1 MNERTK
7 KTDYS
12 EEAYYK
18 KLEGDLFPLMMMTL
32 KIEELISDY
41 ELKKTEDLW
50 DGKIGQVVR
59 AFFLEKGTS
68 EYIVSITPQGMIR
81 MPHTDYPPQLST
93 QIHNVIVGMYAGG
106 WIKSHSFVNT
116 SSID

>member
-1 MNERTK
+1 VK

-18 KLEGDLFPLMMMTL
+18 RLEGDLFPLIMITK

-41 ELKKTEDLW
+41 EMTKTEDLW
-50 DGKIGQVVR
+50 DESIGHVVR
-59 AFFLEKGTS
+59 AFFFEKGMT
-68 EYIVSITPQGMIR
+68 EYIVSITPHGMIR
-81 MPHTDYPPQLST
+81 MPHTEYPPQLST

-106 WIKSHSFVNT
+106 WIHSRSFVNT

>member
-50 DGKIGQVVR
+50 DENILGEESFGKFYTGNGFT
-59 AFFLEKGTS
+59 ALN
-68 EYIVSITPQGMIR
+68 YIIQKKPEALDSIKITR
-81 MPHTDYPPQLST
+81 
-93 QIHNVIVGMYAGG
+93 
-106 WIKSHSFVNT
+106 
-116 SSID
+116 

>member
-50 DGKIGQVVR
+50 DEKIGQVVR

-93 QIHNVIVGMYAGG
+93 QIHNVICLLY
-106 WIKSHSFVNT
+106 T
-116 SSID
+116 SPSPRD

>member
-1 MNERTK
+1 MKERTK

-18 KLEGDLFPLMMMTL
+18 KIEGDLFPLVMMTL

-41 ELKKTEDLW
+41 ELTKTEDLW
-50 DGKIGQVVR
+50 DETTGQVVR
-59 AFFLEKGTS
+59 ALFLEKGTT

-81 MPHTDYPPQLST
+81 MPHTEYPPQLST